1 MNSENALK
9 VFIMESITVSLMN
22 IISKGL
28 IGRHVSKTKG
38 IKTYYSSLIFKI
50 IVNYEYILKD
60 CVFLTRKNWR
70 KMLSFTFLQFLTK
83 AEVELHFARFWKL
96 SWASLF
102 PELHFSPILDES
114 GRWASLCRI
123 LDVELSFTFPRASKR
138 MLSFTFL
145 RSWTKADVELH
156 FLQFQEFNF
165 SPTNFLE
172 FLTWI
177 CFLAK
182 SCCSPSLFFPHFW
195 SAHNGHI
202 QLPPAPTRC
211 TEEVKAATLRLY
223 FLKI

>member
-96 SWASLF
+96 S
-102 PELHFSPILDES
+102 
-114 GRWASLCRI
+114 
-123 LDVELSFTFPRASKR
+123 
-138 MLSFTFL
+138 
-145 RSWTKADVELH
+145 
-156 FLQFQEFNF
+156 
-165 SPTNFLE
+165 
-172 FLTWI
+172 
-177 CFLAK
+177 
-182 SCCSPSLFFPHFW
+182 
-195 SAHNGHI
+195 
-202 QLPPAPTRC
+202 
-211 TEEVKAATLRLY
+211 
-223 FLKI
+223 